1 MSART
6 TNRGRSARRIGR
18 HVRSQAVAYA
28 ALFVAL
34 GGTSY
39 AAVSVSGQDVRD
51 GSLTAA
57 DIQQGSLTGE
67 VLQRGSIP
75 ASALDRATAQRLAAK
90 GARGPRGKTGPRG
103 KKGDKGDKGAAGPVG
118 PAGPTG
124 PQGPQGPRG
133 AVGVGEV
140 EIVRAE
146 SIVGTTTSRKVTAD
160 CPAGKRAIGGGGDT
174 DGTNA
179 DGSPLDDIIPVPI
192 TSSQPVSAN
201 GIHSWSTTA
210 HEPTAGYAGYWKLN
224 VWAVCARVD

>member
-1 MSART
+1 MSARST
-6 TNRGRSARRIGR
+6 TRSRPARRLGR

-39 AAVSVSGQDVRD
+39 AAVSVSGADVQD

-57 DIQQGSLTGE
+57 DIQRGSLTGAVIE
-67 VLQRGSIP
+67 RGSIP
-75 ASALDRATAQRLAAK
+75 ASALDEAAAQRLAAK
-90 GARGPRGKTGPRG
+90 GARGPRGKTGPKG
-103 KKGDKGDKGAAGPVG
+103 KKGDKGTTGPVG

-133 AVGVGEV
+133 AVGIGEV

-146 SIVGTTTSRKVTAD
+146 SIVGTTTSRQVRAE
-160 CPAGKRAIGGGGDT
+160 CPVGKRAISGGGDT

-179 DGSPLDDIIPVPI
+179 DGSPLDDIIPVPL
-192 TSSQPVSAN
+192 TSSQPVSAD
-201 GIHSWSTTA
+201 GKYGWSVTA
-210 HEPTAGYAGYWKLN
+210 HEPVGGYAGYWKLN